1 MTDEPQE
8 IKIENQGADAER
20 AQSIQR
26 EHAEIHLQADPGL
39 DPNAPDFD
47 PAAYK
52 AALAAAGG
60 MDAITGQ
67 IREKLGA
74 SLRAIETT
82 MLNTLPA
89 LAQTG
94 KAAAEQAATEEL
106 ATQEQT
112 LAGLISTTLEV
123 LKGFAEFVNSDTY
136 KAIKE
141 SMAAIGGFVK
151 QHRAEIALL
160 AEAAQEVQDLAPF
173 LAIEIEDAKQDP
185 AFADLTLE
193 TLVEQGF
200 DAEGKPTDSPFE
212 QIIARAKRRQAE
224 YDSIE
229 SAMQFTEQA
238 AADYPV
244 AIKNFEQADLPRIIS
259 QATDLLHYPLDKP
272 NSVVWNLL
280 AEANPDG
287 QLAINL
293 RTGKK
298 GGAQDAIVLYGIS
311 FDELGTDIK
320 TTRQLTPFDK
330 RVYIAAAAL
339 FNGGN
344 EVISATQI
352 YKMMGNSGQPK
363 TEQIQKINDS
373 LTKMGA
379 ARVYLDNSQEVK
391 INKKYTRFKYD
402 ASLLPFERISAY
414 INNTQTEAAI
424 HLFREPPL
432 ITFARERGQI
442 TGITRQL
449 LESPISKTDAN
460 LLLEDYLLER
470 IGRMKSPKGNAPRKI
485 LFATIYEHCHITGK
499 TERDRKERQR
509 TPEKMRKYLDHYKK
523 CGWITG
529 YKMEKDGVTISV

>member
-52 AALAAAGG
+52 AALTAAGG

-200 DAEGKPTDSPFE
+200 LASERCGEGSIGHLGLLLGSEVEDHGRAAGAEPEFLAVAEPSP
-212 QIIARAKRRQAE
+212 RR
-224 YDSIE
+224 SIGE
-229 SAMQFTEQA
+229 REL
-238 AADYPV
+238 DYPV
-244 AIKNFEQADLPRIIS
+244 DYPVGIDLNRS
-259 QATDLLHYPLDKP
+259 
-272 NSVVWNLL
+272 L
-280 AEANPDG
+280 AG
-287 QLAINL
+287 L
-293 RTGKK
+293 RALVASFVTGL
-298 GGAQDAIVLYGIS
+298 VSTL
-311 FDELGTDIK
+311 
-320 TTRQLTPFDK
+320 
-330 RVYIAAAAL
+330 
-339 FNGGN
+339 
-344 EVISATQI
+344 
-352 YKMMGNSGQPK
+352 SGV
-363 TEQIQKINDS
+363 
-373 LTKMGA
+373 G
-379 ARVYLDNSQEVK
+379 
-391 INKKYTRFKYD
+391 
-402 ASLLPFERISAY
+402 
-414 INNTQTEAAI
+414 
-424 HLFREPPL
+424 
-432 ITFARERGQI
+432 
-442 TGITRQL
+442 
-449 LESPISKTDAN
+449 
-460 LLLEDYLLER
+460 LLL
-470 IGRMKSPKGNAPRKI
+470 GFS
-485 LFATIYEHCHITGK
+485 
-499 TERDRKERQR
+499 
-509 TPEKMRKYLDHYKK
+509 LDFL
-523 CGWITG
+523 I
-529 YKMEKDGVTISV
+529 